1 MQGTIETLLAGAV
14 CGTTYALF
22 SGQPL
27 TIISATGPLLVFESI
42 LYQTCK
48 YVLHYFSTV
57 IILLVYLRSLWNS
70 SLQTSGVKHRKPH
83 PAPQCSVLPPGIFTG
98 IILEALPISIKVSL
112 RLL

>member
-48 YVLHYFSTV
+48 
-57 IILLVYLRSLWNS
+57 
-70 SLQTSGVKHRKPH
+70 
-83 PAPQCSVLPPGIFTG
+83 
-98 IILEALPISIKVSL
+98 
-112 RLL
+112 